1 MFVNI
6 KRILFFILL
15 TFPLAVNA
23 QTQTV
28 SASWVRASVAFGSIT
43 SSYVILVTNT
53 PSGNVLAKQY
63 RLCRF
68 KNNTDAAISVSMDGT
83 NDDLPYISAGTAE
96 YMDLAADGRTIG
108 TSIYVK
114 YPGAAPSSGSFYINC
129 IV

>member
-1 MFVNI
+1 M
-6 KRILFFILL
+6 KRILLILVL
-15 TFPLAVNA
+15 VLIFPLVGNA

-43 SSYVILVTNT
+43 SGYVILLANA